1 MQEIILPEKFKR
13 INGEGNFGVFEIKPC
28 YPGYGSTIGN
38 SFRRVLL
45 SSLRGSAAYAIK
57 IKGINHEFSTV
68 PGVLEDI
75 VEIILNVKKI
85 RFNLFEE
92 KTVIVRIEA
101 KGEKE
106 ITASDI
112 KTTSDVEVIN
122 KDAHIAT
129 LTDKNSEF
137 EMEIHIQKGFG
148 YEPVEQRKEK
158 NVEIGLI
165 NIDAMYSPVMKVN
178 YRVENMRV
186 GDRTDFNKVELDI
199 DTDGSISPEEALQ
212 KAALI
217 LVEQFKSI
225 IGLGNKKTEEVVE
238 NVEEETANEEEVKKV
253 KTKKKT
259 KK

>member
-92 KTVIVRIEA
+92 DFGLYDE
-101 KGEKE
+101 GEKE
-106 ITASDI
+106 G
-112 KTTSDVEVIN
+112 K
-122 KDAHIAT
+122 
-129 LTDKNSEF
+129 
-137 EMEIHIQKGFG
+137 
-148 YEPVEQRKEK
+148 RKQLE
-158 NVEIGLI
+158 
-165 NIDAMYSPVMKVN
+165 
-178 YRVENMRV
+178 
-186 GDRTDFNKVELDI
+186 
-199 DTDGSISPEEALQ
+199 SISDEKDE
-212 KAALI
+212 K
-217 LVEQFKSI
+217 
-225 IGLGNKKTEEVVE
+225 
-238 NVEEETANEEEVKKV
+238 
-253 KTKKKT
+253 
-259 KK
+259 